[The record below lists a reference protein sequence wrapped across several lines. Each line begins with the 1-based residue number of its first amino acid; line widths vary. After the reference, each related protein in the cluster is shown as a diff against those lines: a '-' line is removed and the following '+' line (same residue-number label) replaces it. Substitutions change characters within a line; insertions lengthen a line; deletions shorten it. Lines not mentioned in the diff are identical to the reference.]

1 MNWLFFSIATALL
14 WGTAELFYKKGAQPD
29 EKYSHLKISVWV
41 GVVMGAHAIY
51 TLLTQDIGYNPA
63 NLLIYLPVSLFYIFS
78 MTFSYFG
85 MRFLEESISDPIE
98 NTAGVIC
105 VLLFAIFM
113 GDEFSALTWIAVAVI
128 TLGVVG
134 VSYIEN
140 RGETPR
146 KKLLGKKLA
155 IVAFCMPFVYALLD
169 AFGTF
174 LDDAFFLVED
184 IANAP
189 FVDVTEETI
198 EAVANPSYELPFAL
212 FALFMGDE
220 FSWLTWLSVGVI
232 TVGVVGVSY
241 LENHGE
247 TTRKKN
253 YGKAL
258 AIISFCMPFV
268 YALLDAFGTFL
279 DDAFFLIEDVASS
292 PLVDVTEE
300 TIEAVANTSYEL
312 TFALFALCLFIF
324 MKSKKVKFGSVPQ
337 HKDKILAAVFETAGQ
352 FTYVY
357 ALGGVDAV
365 AAPIL
370 SSVCVVSLLLSRIFL
385 KEKLSWK
392 TYAFIAVVI
401 VGILLLAVSEEL

>member
-1 MNWLFFSIATALL
+1 MSWLFFSIATALL
-14 WGTAELFYKKGAQPD
+14 WGTAELFYKKGAQPN
-29 EKYSHLKISVWV
+29 EKYSHLKICVWV
-41 GVVMGAHAIY
+41 GIVMGAHAIF
-51 TLLTQDIGYNPA
+51 TLLTQDIGYNPI
-63 NLLIYLPVSLFYIFS
+63 NLICYLPVSLFYIIS
-78 MTFSYFG
+78 MAFSYFG

-113 GDEFSALTWIAVAVI
+113 GDEFNALTWVAIAIIAV
-128 TLGVVG
+128 GVVG
-134 VSYIEN
+134 VGYLEN
-140 RGETPR
+140 NGETPR
-146 KKLLGKKLA
+146 KKRYGKVLA
-155 IVAFCMPFVYALLD
+155 AVAFCMPFL
-169 AFGTF
+169 
-174 LDDAFFLVED
+174 
-184 IANAP
+184 
-189 FVDVTEETI
+189 
-198 EAVANPSYELPFAL
+198 
-212 FALFMGDE
+212 
-220 FSWLTWLSVGVI
+220 
-232 TVGVVGVSY
+232 
-241 LENHGE
+241 
-247 TTRKKN
+247 
-253 YGKAL
+253 
-258 AIISFCMPFV
+258 

-312 TFALFALCLFIF
+312 TFALFALGLFIF
-324 MKSKKVKFGSVPQ
+324 MKSKKVTFGPIPQ

-385 KEKLSWK
+385 KEKLNWK
-392 TYAFIAVVI
+392 TYVFITIVI

>member
-1 MNWLFFSIATALL
+1 MSWLFFSIATALL
-14 WGTAELFYKKGAQPD
+14 WGTAELFYKKGARPD
-29 EKYSHLKISVWV
+29 EKYSHLKICVWV
-41 GVVMGAHAIY
+41 GVVMGAHAIF
-51 TLLTQDIGYNPA
+51 TLLTQDINYNPI
-63 NLLIYLPVSLFYIFS
+63 NLLVYLPVSLFYIIS
-78 MTFSYFG
+78 MAFSYFG

-113 GDEFSALTWIAVAVI
+113 GDEFSALTWIAVAIIAV
-128 TLGVVG
+128 GVVG
-134 VSYIEN
+134 VGYMEN
-140 RGETPR
+140 HGETPR
-146 KKLLGKKLA
+146 KKKYGKALA
-155 IVAFCMPFVYALLD
+155 VIAFCMPFVYALLD

-184 IANAP
+184 IAS
-189 FVDVTEETI
+189 T
-198 EAVANPSYELPFAL
+198 
-212 FALFMGDE
+212 
-220 FSWLTWLSVGVI
+220 
-232 TVGVVGVSY
+232 
-241 LENHGE
+241 
-247 TTRKKN
+247 
-253 YGKAL
+253 
-258 AIISFCMPFV
+258 
-268 YALLDAFGTFL
+268 
-279 DDAFFLIEDVASS
+279 

-312 TFALFALCLFIF
+312 TFAAFALILFIF
-324 MKSKKVKFGSVPQ
+324 MKAKKVEFGPVPQ

-370 SSVCVVSLLLSRIFL
+370 SSVCVVSLVLSRIFL

-401 VGILLLAVSEEL
+401 VGILLLAVAEEL

>member
-1 MNWLFFSIATALL
+1 MSWLFFSIATAVL
-14 WGTAELFYKKGAQPD
+14 WGAAELFYKKGARPD
-29 EKYSHLKISVWV
+29 EKYSHLKICVWV
-41 GVVMGAHAIY
+41 GIIMGAHAIF
-51 TLLTQDIGYNPA
+51 TLLTQDINYNPI
-63 NLLIYLPVSLFYIFS
+63 NLIRYLPVSLFYIIS
-78 MTFSYFG
+78 MAFSYFG

-113 GDEFSALTWIAVAVI
+113 GDEFSVLTWVAI
-128 TLGVVG
+128 
-134 VSYIEN
+134 
-140 RGETPR
+140 
-146 KKLLGKKLA
+146 
-155 IVAFCMPFVYALLD
+155 
-169 AFGTF
+169 
-174 LDDAFFLVED
+174 
-184 IANAP
+184 
-189 FVDVTEETI
+189 
-198 EAVANPSYELPFAL
+198 
-212 FALFMGDE
+212 
-220 FSWLTWLSVGVI
+220 GVI
-232 TVGVVGVSY
+232 AVGVVGVGY

-247 TTRKKN
+247 TPRKKK
-253 YGKAL
+253 YGKTL
-258 AIISFCMPFV
+258 AVVAFCMPFV

-312 TFALFALCLFIF
+312 TFALFALGLFIF
-324 MKSKKVKFGSVPQ
+324 MKSKGVKFGSVPK

-392 TYAFIAVVI
+392 TYVFIGIVI
-401 VGILLLAVSEEL
+401 VGILLLAVAEEL

>member
-1 MNWLFFSIATALL
+1 MSWLFFSVATALL
-14 WGTAELFYKKGAQPD
+14 WGTAELFYKKGAVET
-29 EKYSHLKISVWV
+29 EKYSHLKICVWV
-41 GVVMGAHAIY
+41 GVVMGAHAIF
-51 TLLTQDIGYNPA
+51 TLLTQDIGYNPM
-63 NLLIYLPVSLFYIFS
+63 NLIRYLPVSLFYIIS
-78 MTFSYFG
+78 MVFSYFG

-105 VLLFAIFM
+105 TLLFVIFL
-113 GDEFSALTWIAVAVI
+113 GEEISAFTWIAIAVI
-128 TLGVVG
+128 TVGVLGV
-134 VSYIEN
+134 SFLEN
-140 RGETPR
+140 HGDTQR
-146 KKLLGKKLA
+146 KKRLGKGLA

-174 LDDAFFLVED
+174 LDDAFFL
-184 IANAP
+184 
-189 FVDVTEETI
+189 
-198 EAVANPSYELPFAL
+198 
-212 FALFMGDE
+212 
-220 FSWLTWLSVGVI
+220 
-232 TVGVVGVSY
+232 
-241 LENHGE
+241 
-247 TTRKKN
+247 
-253 YGKAL
+253 
-258 AIISFCMPFV
+258 
-268 YALLDAFGTFL
+268 
-279 DDAFFLIEDVASS
+279 IEDAASS

-312 TFALFALCLFIF
+312 TFALFALGLFIF
-324 MKSKKVKFGSVPQ
+324 MKAKKVKFGPVKQ

-401 VGILLLAVSEEL
+401 VGILLLAISEEL

>member
-1 MNWLFFSIATALL
+1 MSWLFFSIATALL
-14 WGTAELFYKKGAQPD
+14 WGTAELFYKKGAQPN
-29 EKYSHLKISVWV
+29 EKYSHLKICVWV
-41 GVVMGAHAIY
+41 GVVMGAHAIF
-51 TLLTQDIGYNPA
+51 TLLTQDINYNPI
-63 NLLIYLPVSLFYIFS
+63 NLIRYAPVSLMYIIS
-78 MTFSYFG
+78 MAFSYFG

-113 GDEFSALTWIAVAVI
+113 GEEISPMVWLAVVVI
-128 TLGVVG
+128 TIGVVG
-134 VSYIEN
+134 VGFVEN
-140 RGETPR
+140 HGETTR
-146 KKLLGKKLA
+146 KKKLGKKLA
-155 IVAFCMPFVYALLD
+155 FVAFCMPFVYALLD

-184 IANAP
+184 ISA
-189 FVDVTEETI
+189 T
-198 EAVANPSYELPFAL
+198 
-212 FALFMGDE
+212 
-220 FSWLTWLSVGVI
+220 
-232 TVGVVGVSY
+232 
-241 LENHGE
+241 
-247 TTRKKN
+247 
-253 YGKAL
+253 
-258 AIISFCMPFV
+258 
-268 YALLDAFGTFL
+268 
-279 DDAFFLIEDVASS
+279 

-312 TFALFALCLFIF
+312 TFALFALGLFIF
-324 MKSKKVKFGSVPQ
+324 MKSKKVKFGPVPQ

-385 KEKLSWK
+385 KEKLNWK

-401 VGILLLAVSEEL
+401 VGILLLAVAEEL

>member
-184 IANAP
+184 IAAAP
-189 FVDVTEETI
+189 FVDVTEET
-198 EAVANPSYELPFAL
+198 
-212 FALFMGDE
+212 M
-220 FSWLTWLSVGVI
+220 
-232 TVGVVGVSY
+232 
-241 LENHGE
+241 
-247 TTRKKN
+247 
-253 YGKAL
+253 
-258 AIISFCMPFV
+258 
-268 YALLDAFGTFL
+268 
-279 DDAFFLIEDVASS
+279 
-292 PLVDVTEE
+292 
-300 TIEAVANTSYEL
+300 EAVANTSYEL
-312 TFALFALCLFIF
+312 TFALFALGLFIF
-324 MKSKKVKFGSVPQ
+324 MKAKGVKFGPVKQ
-337 HKDKILAAVFETAGQ
+337 HKDKIMAAVFETAGQ

-401 VGILLLAVSEEL
+401 IGILLLAVAEEL

>member
-1 MNWLFFSIATALL
+1 MSWLFFSIATALL
-14 WGTAELFYKKGAQPD
+14 WGTAELFYKKGAQPN
-29 EKYSHLKISVWV
+29 EKYSHLKICVWV
-41 GVVMGAHAIY
+41 GVVMGAHAVF
-51 TLLTQDIGYNPA
+51 TLLTQDIGYNPV
-63 NLLIYLPVSLFYIFS
+63 NLLIYLPVSLFYIIS
-78 MTFSYFG
+78 MAFSYFG

-113 GDEFSALTWIAVAVI
+113 GDEFSLLTWIAVGVI
-128 TLGVVG
+128 TVGVVG

-140 RGETPR
+140 AGETQR
-146 KKLLGKKLA
+146 KKTYGKKLA
-155 IVAFCMPFVYALLD
+155 IVAFIMPFLYALLD

-189 FVDVTEETI
+189 FVDVTEET
-198 EAVANPSYELPFAL
+198 
-212 FALFMGDE
+212 M
-220 FSWLTWLSVGVI
+220 
-232 TVGVVGVSY
+232 
-241 LENHGE
+241 
-247 TTRKKN
+247 
-253 YGKAL
+253 
-258 AIISFCMPFV
+258 
-268 YALLDAFGTFL
+268 
-279 DDAFFLIEDVASS
+279 
-292 PLVDVTEE
+292 
-300 TIEAVANTSYEL
+300 EAVANTSYEL
-312 TFALFALCLFIF
+312 TFALFALGLFIF
-324 MKSKKVKFGSVPQ
+324 MKAKKVKFGPVPQ

-357 ALGGVDAV
+357 ALGGVDAI

-401 VGILLLAVSEEL
+401 FGILLLAVAEEL